1 MRARTKRT
9 VLVTCAGRDG
19 VAPANARHPNVMAR
33 QGRTTC
39 GVKASMR
46 LRHCTK
52 GFLMHHRSYF
62 ALAVVLTA
70 CAADAASVPS
80 DTWTLHTGEFQVEP
94 GKERYLCYAKTLE
107 EDVVVDGYRSAAQ
120 PFVHHLVLARTLAP
134 EPDGLSEC
142 DTLFRMTWDPLYIAG
157 AGSSALDFPSGA
169 GHNLTRGT
177 QVVLQMHLLNSSDAL
192 VRGSVGVDFHRSGS
206 ADLRPVNTYIFG
218 TTDLHLPPNQASEAH
233 STCVMPEPVQ
243 LIAGFPHMHRLGR
256 SLRFERGPSADALQQ
271 VFARDPYSFDD
282 QHIENV
288 AIDLAPGDVTRV
300 TCAFENDQ
308 PRVVG
313 FGESTDDEMC
323 LFIGF
328 ALDQREIKSCATRP
342 R

>member
-1 MRARTKRT
+1 
-9 VLVTCAGRDG
+9 
-19 VAPANARHPNVMAR
+19 
-33 QGRTTC
+33 
-39 GVKASMR
+39 
-46 LRHCTK
+46 
-52 GFLMHHRSYF
+52 MHHRPWL
-62 ALAVVLTA
+62 ALTAVLTA
-70 CAADAASVPS
+70 CAAEATPDSDRRSS
-80 DTWTLHTGEFQVEP
+80 DTWTLRTDELQVEP

-107 EDVVVDGYRSAAQ
+107 QDMAVDGYLSAAQ

-157 AGSSALDFPSGA
+157 AGSSALSFPSGA
-169 GHNLTRGT
+169 GHNLSRGT
-177 QVVLQMHLLNSSDAL
+177 QVVLQMHLLNASDAA
-192 VRGSVGVDFHRSGS
+192 VRGSVEVDLHRSS
-206 ADLRPVNTYIFG
+206 SDDLRSVNTYIFG
-218 TTDLHLPPNQASEAH
+218 TTDLHLPPNQASEAQ
-233 STCVMPEPVQ
+233 SVCAVPERVQ
-243 LIAGFPHMHRLGR
+243 LIAGFAHMHRLGR
-256 SLRFERGPSADALQQ
+256 SLHFESGPSADALQQ

-300 TCAFENDQ
+300 TCAYENDR

-313 FGESTDDEMC
+313 FGESTADEMC